1 MEDLGVLAEEIFKL
15 EKGSVGGPY
24 RQGDYF
30 ILVQVLGVLPAR
42 QKTFAEATTDIEQTL
57 LPLFRQRA
65 LQERL
70 KELRRPL
77 AIAIDQDG
85 LQKVKSPLL

>member
-1 MEDLGVLAEEIFKL
+1 
-15 EKGSVGGPY
+15 
-24 RQGDYF
+24 
-30 ILVQVLGVLPAR
+30 
-42 QKTFAEATTDIEQTL
+42 L